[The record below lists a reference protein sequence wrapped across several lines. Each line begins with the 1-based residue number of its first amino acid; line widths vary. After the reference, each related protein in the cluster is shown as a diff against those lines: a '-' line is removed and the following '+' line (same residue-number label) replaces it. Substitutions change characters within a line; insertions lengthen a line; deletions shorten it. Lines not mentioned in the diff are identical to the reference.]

1 MRDEVLATPL
11 QFLKGVGPRKA
22 ADLKRAGLV
31 TVEDLLY
38 RLPFRYEDRSRMQ
51 PIASLRPGQK
61 AAVLGE
67 IKNANVTL
75 TRRRGFKIFHAILAD
90 QSGAI
95 RCTWMNQAFLADIL
109 KPHLQVVVFG
119 DVKLDSSGL
128 HFMNPEYELVSG
140 PPKGGPHDN
149 QTIGPHE
156 NGEDFTGLSTGRIVP
171 FYEKTGTVTPNMQ
184 RRLVRSAL
192 DDLPQTIPDVVPAE
206 LRTRLQLVPRRAALE
221 ESHFPPN
228 DASVDVLNAFRTPA
242 QRRLIFEEFF
252 LFQIGHAWRRHA
264 STTDLKPFIPCVDDR
279 IRASAAKVLP
289 FKLTPGQRES
299 VKEIVDDMLRP
310 APMNRLLQGDVGAGK
325 TIVALLAAIVAME
338 NGLQVAFMAPTEIL
352 AAQHYANIARLL
364 AASRF
369 RVDLLTGSTPGLH
382 KHTLLAHIERGTT
395 NLIVGTHALVQEKIR
410 FHRLGLV
417 VIDEQHRFG
426 VAQRAALRDKG
437 LRPDVLLMTAT
448 PIPRTLALTDY
459 SELDVSKIPDL
470 PPGRK
475 PVRTWVKPE
484 SRRDEVYQLIRE
496 QLDAGRQA
504 YIIYPLVEESEKIDL
519 KSATEM
525 ADHLQAEVFPAY
537 RVALLHGRM
546 KQDAKDRVMHA
557 FASGQVHILVS
568 TTVVEVGV
576 DVPNASIMVIEHAE
590 RFGLSQLHQL
600 RGRVGRGAHQS
611 YCFLLYQAPWTDDAR
626 ERLKAMAETTDG
638 FAIAERDLE
647 LRGPGDFFGTR
658 QSGLPKLR
666 TGDLV
671 RDREIMEEAHREA
684 RRLVEQGGLTPE
696 LMDFVQRAWQ
706 EQFGLIE
713 VG

>member
-1 MRDEVLATPL
+1 M
-11 QFLKGVGPRKA
+11 KGVGPRKA

-51 PIASLRPGQK
+51 PISSLRPGTK

-67 IKNANVTL
+67 IKTANVSI
-75 TRRRGFKIFHAILAD
+75 TRRRGFRIFHAVIAD
-90 QSGAI
+90 ASGSI

-119 DVKLDSSGL
+119 DVKFDSTGL
-128 HFMNPEYELVSG
+128 HFMNPEYELVS
-140 PPKGGPHDN
+140 
-149 QTIGPHE
+149 
-156 NGEDFTGLSTGRIVP
+156 EDLSSVRTARIVP

-184 RRLVRSAL
+184 RRIVRQAL
-192 DDLPQTIPDVVPAE
+192 DQLPPDIVEPLPDG
-206 LRTRLQLVPRRAALE
+206 LRDRLGLVPRRVAVE

-228 DASVDVLNAFRTPA
+228 EASVDELNAFRTPP
-242 QRRLIFEEFF
+242 QQRLIFEEFF
-252 LFQIGHAWRRHA
+252 LFQLGHAWRRHET
-264 STTDLKPFIPCVDDR
+264 SVEPKPWVPTVDDR
-279 IRASAAKVLP
+279 IRQSAASVLP
-289 FKLTPGQRES
+289 FKLTPGQRQA
-299 VKEIVDDMLRP
+299 VKEIVDDMRSL
-310 APMNRLLQGDVGAGK
+310 APMHRLLQGDVGAGK

-352 AAQHYANIARLL
+352 ANQHFSNIARLL
-364 AASRF
+364 ASSRF

-382 KHTLLAHIERGTT
+382 KHTVTSHIERGSTH
-395 NLIVGTHALVQEKIR
+395 LVVGTHALVQEAVT
-410 FHRLGLV
+410 FHKLGLV
-417 VIDEQHRFG
+417 IIDEQHRFG
-426 VAQRAALRDKG
+426 VEQRATLREKG

-459 SELDVSKIPDL
+459 SELEVSKITDL

-475 PVRTWVKPE
+475 PVRTLVKPE
-484 SRRDEVYQLIRE
+484 SRRDEVFALIRE
-496 QLDAGRQA
+496 ELDRGRQA
-504 YIIYPLVEESEKIDL
+504 YVVYPLVEESEKIDL
-519 KSATEM
+519 RSATEM

-537 RVALLHGRM
+537 RVALLHGRL
-546 KQDAKDRVMHA
+546 KQDAKDHVMQSFIAGHV
-557 FASGQVHILVS
+557 QVLVS

-576 DVPNASIMVIEHAE
+576 DVPNASVMVVEHAE

-600 RGRVGRGAHQS
+600 RGRVGRGAWES
-611 YCFLLYQAPWTDDAR
+611 YCVLLYQAPWTDDAR
-626 ERLKAMAETTDG
+626 ERLKTMASTNDG
-638 FAIAERDLE
+638 FVIAERDLE
-647 LRGPGDFFGTR
+647 LRGPGDVFGTR

-671 RDREIMEEAHREA
+671 RDRDLMESAHHEA
-684 RRLVEQGGLTPE
+684 RRLVEEGGLTEE
-696 LMDFVQRAWQ
+696 LRSFVQQRWQ